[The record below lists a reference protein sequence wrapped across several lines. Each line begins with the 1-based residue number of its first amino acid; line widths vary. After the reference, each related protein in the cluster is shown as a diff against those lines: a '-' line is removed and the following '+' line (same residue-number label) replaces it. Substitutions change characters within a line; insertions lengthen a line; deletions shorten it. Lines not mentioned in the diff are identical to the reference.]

1 MPFETDSLDRPLFEF
16 EGPSDPP
23 GPVSDATRQVWEE
36 YKRLLRERDEHKAQ
50 GEPPN
55 DNGSPPQ

>member
-1 MPFETDSLDRPLFEF
+1 MRIESDSLDRPLFEF

-23 GPVSDATRQVWEE
+23 GPVSAATRKVWEE

-50 GEPPN
+50 SEPPSDSNGEPR
-55 DNGSPPQ
+55 